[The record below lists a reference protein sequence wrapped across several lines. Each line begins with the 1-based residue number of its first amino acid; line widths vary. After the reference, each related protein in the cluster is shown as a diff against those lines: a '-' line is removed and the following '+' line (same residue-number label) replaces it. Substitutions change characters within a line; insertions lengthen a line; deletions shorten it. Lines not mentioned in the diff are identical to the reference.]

1 MSATPHTRTSTRR
14 RGAALLAATAAA
26 TTAVIV
32 VLSSASAQTPA
43 PRTLILHELDKGST
57 YTHVRNTRTA
67 SQQSNSQGDLI
78 VFTNPVT
85 DASGTRIGKLHAQC
99 VTTVGA
105 RDFRKSTITCT
116 AVVHLRDGN
125 LMGQFIA
132 SPADT
137 FTTGAITGG
146 TGAYANARG
155 AIGSKHTQAGSDD
168 TITLTGEPN
177 SPSSTKAQVIASRGG
192 DPALPWAFGGPQVAQ
207 TTTPHIQR
215 TGDGFD
221 WGSAGIGATAA
232 SGLILVAVGAAY
244 RARIRIAS

>member
-1 MSATPHTRTSTRR
+1 MSATPHTRPATRR
-14 RGAALLAATAAA
+14 RAAALLAATAATA
-26 TTAVIV
+26 TTAVVV

-85 DASGTRIGKLHAQC
+85 DASGTRTGKLHAQC

-116 AVVHLRDGN
+116 AVLHLRDGD
-125 LMGQFIA
+125 LMGQFISSLA
-132 SPADT
+132 GT
-137 FTTGAITGG
+137 TTTGAITGG

-155 AIGSKHTQAGSDD
+155 VIESKHTQAGSDD
-168 TITLTGEPN
+168 TITLTG
-177 SPSSTKAQVIASRGG
+177 
-192 DPALPWAFGGPQVAQ
+192 
-207 TTTPHIQR
+207 
-215 TGDGFD
+215 
-221 WGSAGIGATAA
+221 
-232 SGLILVAVGAAY
+232 
-244 RARIRIAS
+244 